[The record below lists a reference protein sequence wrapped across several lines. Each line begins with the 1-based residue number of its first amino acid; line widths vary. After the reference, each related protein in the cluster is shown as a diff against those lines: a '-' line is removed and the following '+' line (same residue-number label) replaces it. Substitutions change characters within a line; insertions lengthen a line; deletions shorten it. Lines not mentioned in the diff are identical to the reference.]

1 MGVRCMSA
9 STGIRADE
17 TAAVPATQ
25 HAEQRGYDPGEQSEQ
40 AYIDSL
46 RRSIN
51 QMKIG
56 DVQPVREGLEELRR
70 ELDTNVKDNSVDN

>member
-1 MGVRCMSA
+1 MSA

-17 TAAVPATQ
+17 SASLPTAQ
-25 HAEQRGYDPGEQSEQ
+25 HAEQRGYDPGKKSEQ
-40 AYIDSL
+40 AYVASL

-51 QMKIG
+51 QMKNG

-70 ELDTNVKDNSVDN
+70 ELDTDVKDNSVDY